1 MSRELALARR
11 GGVKGPPGGGLGKGL
26 WGGRGLV
33 HLRNLGVGSVAWNKT
48 QEVEAKEGR
57 PGDPH

>member
-1 MSRELALARR
+1 M
-11 GGVKGPPGGGLGKGL
+11 KGPPGGGLGKGL